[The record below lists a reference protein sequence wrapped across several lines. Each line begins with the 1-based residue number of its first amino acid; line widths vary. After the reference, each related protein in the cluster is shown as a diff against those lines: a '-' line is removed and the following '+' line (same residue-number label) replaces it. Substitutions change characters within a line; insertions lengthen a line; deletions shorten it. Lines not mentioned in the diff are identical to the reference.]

1 MRQLAGWDG
10 LRVATNYTE
19 QRDRIR
25 RAEWKRRRDKKRGP
39 SFIGTLARLEHA
51 WRASFRLRVRSEV
64 FAQSGQTEV
73 FATELQ
79 ATKWLHMQATL
90 RGFSSIENSGRASR
104 PPCPERLSTFGR
116 HALLPILAELL
127 RATDVTF
134 E

>member
-25 RAEWKRRRDKKRGP
+25 RAEWKSCGDKKRGP
-39 SFIGTLARLEHA
+39 SFIGTLARLEDG
-51 WRASFRLRVRSEV
+51 WRASFRLRVRSE
-64 FAQSGQTEV
+64 AQSGQTEV

-90 RGFSSIENSGRASR
+90 RGFSSIEIQRQG
-104 PPCPERLSTFGR
+104 
-116 HALLPILAELL
+116 
-127 RATDVTF
+127 
-134 E
+134 